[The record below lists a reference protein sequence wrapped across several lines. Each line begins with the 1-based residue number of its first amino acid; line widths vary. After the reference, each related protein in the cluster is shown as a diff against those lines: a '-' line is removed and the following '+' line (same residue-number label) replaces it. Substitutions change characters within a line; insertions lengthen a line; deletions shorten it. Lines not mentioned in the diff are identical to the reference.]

1 MAVRTVYLDNSATTP
16 VDPRVAEAMARAVV
30 ETFGNASSVHGF
42 GQRARAAVDR
52 ARREVAALI
61 GARQNE
67 IVFTS
72 GGTEA
77 NNLAIRG
84 LCEASA
90 AHGRHIITSAIEHPS
105 VAGTCLE
112 MEKRGWEVTRLPV
125 YKNGIVRLEDLQQ
138 ALRPD
143 TVLITIMLANN
154 EIGTIQPVREIGA
167 LVNERRAAG
176 QQHLRFHT
184 DAVQAAGRLPLNVD
198 DLACDLL
205 TLSAHKLY
213 APKGSGAL
221 YVRRGVRLQGQ
232 NVGGHQERERRAG
245 TENVPGIVAFGEA
258 ARLAREELAER
269 SPHDRALRDRFE
281 AAVQSR
287 IPEIVMNGDREQRLG
302 HLSNISF
309 RFIEGEGLLIN
320 LDLEG
325 VAVST
330 GSACSSG
337 TLEPSPVIRALG
349 VDDELARGSI
359 RFSFGKDNTI
369 DEADHAV
376 DVLVRAVERLR
387 ALSPLTLVSHELP
400 EANAIADEKNPVC
413 GDRIRLSLIVAD
425 ERIEK
430 AGYMAYGCPPT
441 LVCGSALTEMITGKL
456 IVEAQQLTRADLLNA
471 IGGLPSR
478 KHHAAALAIET
489 LNSALQDY
497 RMKQNL
503 HPDNHVN
510 PV

>member
-1 MAVRTVYLDNSATTP
+1 MATQRVYLDNSATTP
-16 VDPRVAEAMARAVV
+16 VDPRVAAAMAHAVV

-42 GQRARAAVDR
+42 GQQARAAVDR
-52 ARREVAALI
+52 ARRQVAALI
-61 GARQNE
+61 GAKQNE

-84 LCEASA
+84 LCEASI
-90 AHGRHIITSAIEHPS
+90 AHGRHVITTVIEHPS

-112 MEKRGWEVTRLPV
+112 LEKRGWEVTRLPV
-125 YKNGIVRLEDLQQ
+125 YKNGVVRLDDLRE

-154 EIGTIQPVREIGA
+154 EIGTIQPIRDIG
-167 LVNERRAAG
+167 VFVKERHAAG
-176 QQHLRFHT
+176 QQHLWFHT
-184 DAVQAAGRLPLNVD
+184 DAVQAVGRLPLNVD
-198 DLACDLL
+198 ELGCDLL
-205 TLSAHKLY
+205 TISAHKIY
-213 APKGSGAL
+213 APKGTGAL

-232 NVGGHQERERRAG
+232 TVGGHQERERRAG

-258 ARLAREELAER
+258 AKLAREELAER
-269 SPHDRALRDRFE
+269 AAHDRTLRDRFE

-287 IPEIVMNGDREQRLG
+287 ITDIVMNGDREQRLG

-359 RFSFGKDNTI
+359 RFSFGKDNTA
-369 DEADHAV
+369 DEVQYAV
-376 DVLVRAVERLR
+376 EVLTRAVERLR
-387 ALSPLTLVSHELP
+387 ALSPLTLVSH
-400 EANAIADEKNPVC
+400 
-413 GDRIRLSLIVAD
+413 
-425 ERIEK
+425 
-430 AGYMAYGCPPT
+430 
-441 LVCGSALTEMITGKL
+441 
-456 IVEAQQLTRADLLNA
+456 
-471 IGGLPSR
+471 
-478 KHHAAALAIET
+478 
-489 LNSALQDY
+489 
-497 RMKQNL
+497 
-503 HPDNHVN
+503 
-510 PV
+510 

>member
-1 MAVRTVYLDNSATTP
+1 MAIRRVYLDNSATTP
-16 VDPRVAEAMARAVV
+16 VDPRVAAAMARAVV

-42 GQRARAAVDR
+42 GQQARAAVDR

-61 GARQNE
+61 RAKQNE

-105 VAGTCLE
+105 VAGVCLE
-112 MEKRGWEVTRLPV
+112 LERRGWEVTRLPV
-125 YKNGIVRLEDLQQ
+125 YENGIVRLEDVSA
-138 ALRPD
+138 ALRDD

-167 LVNERRAAG
+167 MVRERR
-176 QQHLRFHT
+176 HLWLHS

-198 DLACDLL
+198 ELGCDLL
-205 TLSAHKLY
+205 TMSAHKLY
-213 APKGSGAL
+213 APKGVGAL
-221 YVRRGVRLQGQ
+221 YVRRGVRLHGQ

-258 ARLAREELAER
+258 AKLAREELAER
-269 SPHDRALRDRFE
+269 SAHDRALRDRFE
-281 AAVQSR
+281 AAARER
-287 IPEIVMNGDREQRLG
+287 IGDVVMNGDREQRLA

-349 VDDELARGSI
+349 VNDEVARGSL
-359 RFSFGKDNTI
+359 RFSFGKDNTEE
-369 DEADHAV
+369 DVDYAV
-376 DVLVRAVERLR
+376 EVLSRAVERLR
-387 ALSPLTLVSHELP
+387 ALSPLTLVS
-400 EANAIADEKNPVC
+400 
-413 GDRIRLSLIVAD
+413 
-425 ERIEK
+425 
-430 AGYMAYGCPPT
+430 
-441 LVCGSALTEMITGKL
+441 
-456 IVEAQQLTRADLLNA
+456 Q
-471 IGGLPSR
+471 
-478 KHHAAALAIET
+478 
-489 LNSALQDY
+489 
-497 RMKQNL
+497 
-503 HPDNHVN
+503 
-510 PV
+510 